1 MNRFIRKNMELKN
14 EREHRHEQFVLQN
27 YFKIYAP
34 KIITEQEYKV
44 YHDGVLIA
52 KIDLADLTNMVAY
65 RLNGEIHTG
74 KRLMKDEEQR
84 YALEELG
91 WKVIDC
97 DKDSWGWWWLWT

>member
-1 MNRFIRKNMELKN
+1 MNKYITRNMGLRAET
-14 EREHRHEQFVLQN
+14 EHRHEQFVLQN

-44 YHDGVLIA
+44 YHEGRLIA
-52 KIDLADLTNMVAY
+52 KIDLADLTNMIAY

-97 DKDSWGWWWLWT
+97 NYDSFEWNWLWK